1 VNAFTRRAI
10 APNNELEAT
19 PDRRSGDIQHVPSS
33 SRTRFAPKSTAF
45 FEFNEAGVLEA
56 RTDKP
61 ITKLRTT
68 ITNQEDVIVPDGT
81 ALVYTEP
88 L

>member
-1 VNAFTRRAI
+1 
-10 APNNELEAT
+10 
-19 PDRRSGDIQHVPSS
+19 
-33 SRTRFAPKSTAF
+33 
-45 FEFNEAGVLEA
+45 VLEA

-68 ITNQEDVIVPDGT
+68 ITNQEDVVVPDGT